1 MPRTRPPYPPEFRQ
15 EAVRLLRSGA
25 RSTKQLAD
33 ELGCSPQTL
42 SNWVRQDQ
50 ADRGERQDVL
60 SSEERQRL
68 RELERENK
76 VLRQEREILKRAG
89 GFLCQGD
96 RSTVTRFRFVEAEAA
111 QFPVS
116 LLCRVIG
123 VTRQGYYAWKRRPPS
138 ARELAD
144 RKLCERIRQIYAE
157 TEEIYGAPRIHSELK
172 LGDGI
177 AVGKKRVA
185 RLMRQLGIRGADGRR
200 GRVRTTVR
208 DPKRDSAPD
217 LVDRDFARAEPNRL
231 WVCDLKYIQTGQ
243 GFLFLAAV
251 QDVFSRRI
259 VGWSMRDDLKSEL
272 VLDALGMAVTTRGGD
287 AAGVVAHSDHG
298 SQYTSLVYG
307 AYAKQSGIDLSMG
320 SIGDPWDN
328 ALAESF
334 FASLEK
340 ELLRRERFQTREHA
354 RLRIFWYIE
363 CFYNPRRRHSSLG
376 MLSPVDY
383 EQRHQQE
390 AIAA

>member
-1 MPRTRPPYPPEFRQ
+1 
-15 EAVRLLRSGA
+15 
-25 RSTKQLAD
+25 
-33 ELGCSPQTL
+33 
-42 SNWVRQDQ
+42 
-50 ADRGERQDVL
+50 
-60 SSEERQRL
+60 
-68 RELERENK
+68 
-76 VLRQEREILKRAG
+76 
-89 GFLCQGD
+89 
-96 RSTVTRFRFVEAEAA
+96 VTRFRFVEAEAA

-116 LLCRVIG
+116 LLCRVVG
-123 VTRQGYYAWKRRPPS
+123 VTRQGFYAWKRRPAS

-144 RKLCERIRQIYAE
+144 RELAGRIREIFIE
-157 TEEIYGAPRIHSELK
+157 TEEIYGAPRIYSELR

-177 AVGKKRVA
+177 QVGKKRVA
-185 RLMRQLGIRGADGRR
+185 RLMRQLGIRGADGKR
-200 GRVRTTVR
+200 GGPRTTVR
-208 DPKRDSAPD
+208 DPKQPAAPD

-243 GFLFLAAV
+243 GFLFLSAV

-259 VGWSMRDDLKSEL
+259 IGWSMRDNLQADL
-272 VLDALGMAVTTRGGD
+272 VLDALGMAVTARGVD

-298 SQYTSLVYG
+298 SQYTSLAYG

-328 ALAESF
+328 AVAESF

-340 ELLRRERFQTREHA
+340 ELLRRERFQTREQA

-376 MLSPVDY
+376 YLSPVDY
-383 EQRHQQE
+383 EQQHQQE

>member
-1 MPRTRPPYPPEFRQ
+1 M
-15 EAVRLLRSGA
+15 
-25 RSTKQLAD
+25 
-33 ELGCSPQTL
+33 
-42 SNWVRQDQ
+42 
-50 ADRGERQDVL
+50 
-60 SSEERQRL
+60 
-68 RELERENK
+68 
-76 VLRQEREILKRAG
+76 
-89 GFLCQGD
+89 
-96 RSTVTRFRFVEAEAA
+96 TRFRFVEAEAA

-116 LLCRVIG
+116 LLCRVVG

-138 ARELAD
+138 KRELAD
-144 RKLCERIRQIYAE
+144 RKLAERIQQIHSE

-172 LGDGI
+172 LVDGVK
-177 AVGKKRVA
+177 VGKKRVA

-200 GRVRTTVR
+200 GGYRTTVR

-231 WVCDLKYIQTGQ
+231 WVCDLKYVQTGQ

-259 VGWSMRDDLKSEL
+259 IGWSMRDDLKADL
-272 VLDALGMAVTTRGGD
+272 VLDALGMAVTARGAE

-298 SQYTSLVYG
+298 SQYVSLAYG
-307 AYAKQSGIDLSMG
+307 TYAKQSGIDLSMG

-328 ALAESF
+328 AVAETF
-334 FASLEK
+334 FASLTK
-340 ELLRRERFQTREHA
+340 ELLRRERFATREQA

-376 MLSPVDY
+376 MPSPIAY
-383 EQRHQQE
+383 EQRHHQE

>member
-1 MPRTRPPYPPEFRQ
+1 M
-15 EAVRLLRSGA
+15 S
-25 RSTKQLAD
+25 
-33 ELGCSPQTL
+33 
-42 SNWVRQDQ
+42 
-50 ADRGERQDVL
+50 
-60 SSEERQRL
+60 
-68 RELERENK
+68 
-76 VLRQEREILKRAG
+76 
-89 GFLCQGD
+89 
-96 RSTVTRFRFVEAEAA
+96 RFRFVEAEAA

-116 LLCRVIG
+116 LLCRVVG
-123 VTRQGYYAWKRRPPS
+123 VTRQGFYAWKRRAPS

-144 RKLCERIRQIYAE
+144 RKLSERIRQIYTE
-157 TEEIYGAPRIHSELK
+157 SEEIYGAPRIHSELT

-200 GRVRTTVR
+200 GGPRTTVR
-208 DPKRDSAPD
+208 DPKRASAPD
-217 LVDRDFARAEPNRL
+217 LVDRDFARAQPNRL

-259 VGWSMRDDLKSEL
+259 IGWSMRDDLKSDL
-272 VLDALGMAVTTRGGD
+272 VLDALGMAVSARGGGNT
-287 AAGVVAHSDHG
+287 AGVVAHSDHG

-340 ELLRRERFQTREHA
+340 ELLRRERFQTREQA
-354 RLRIFWYIE
+354 RLRVFWYIE

-376 MLSPVDY
+376 MLSPIDY
-383 EQRHQQE
+383 EHQQE

>member
-1 MPRTRPPYPPEFRQ
+1 M
-15 EAVRLLRSGA
+15 
-25 RSTKQLAD
+25 
-33 ELGCSPQTL
+33 
-42 SNWVRQDQ
+42 
-50 ADRGERQDVL
+50 
-60 SSEERQRL
+60 
-68 RELERENK
+68 
-76 VLRQEREILKRAG
+76 
-89 GFLCQGD
+89 
-96 RSTVTRFRFVEAEAA
+96 TRFRFVEAEAA

-116 LLCRVIG
+116 LLCRVVG
-123 VTRQGYYAWKRRPPS
+123 VTRQGFYAWRRRPPS

-144 RKLCERIRQIYAE
+144 RKLSERIREIFTE
-157 TEEIYGAPRIHSELK
+157 TEEIYGAPRIYSELK
-172 LGDGI
+172 LADGM

-185 RLMRQLGIRGADGRR
+185 RLMRQIGIRGADGRR
-200 GRVRTTVR
+200 GGLRTTIR
-208 DPKRDSAPD
+208 DPKRPSAPD
-217 LVDRDFARAEPNRL
+217 LVDRDFARSQPNRL

-259 VGWSMRDDLKSEL
+259 IGWSMRDNLKAEL
-272 VLDALGMAVTTRGGD
+272 VLDALGMAVSTRGQT

-298 SQYTSLVYG
+298 SQYTSLAYG
-307 AYAKQSGIDLSMG
+307 AYAKQSEVDLSMG

-328 ALAESF
+328 AVAESF

-340 ELLRRERFQTREHA
+340 ELLRRERLQTREQA

-376 MLSPVDY
+376 YLSPIDY
-383 EQRHQQE
+383 EHRHQQE

>member
-1 MPRTRPPYPPEFRQ
+1 M
-15 EAVRLLRSGA
+15 
-25 RSTKQLAD
+25 
-33 ELGCSPQTL
+33 
-42 SNWVRQDQ
+42 
-50 ADRGERQDVL
+50 
-60 SSEERQRL
+60 
-68 RELERENK
+68 
-76 VLRQEREILKRAG
+76 
-89 GFLCQGD
+89 
-96 RSTVTRFRFVEAEAA
+96 TRFRFVEAEAA

-116 LLCRVIG
+116 LLCRVVG
-123 VTRQGYYAWKRRPPS
+123 VSRQGFYAWKRRPPS

-144 RKLCERIRQIYAE
+144 RRLSQRISEIYAACE
-157 TEEIYGAPRIHSELK
+157 GIYGAPRIHSELA
-172 LGDGI
+172 LGDGTR
-177 AVGKKRVA
+177 VGKKRVA
-185 RLMRQLGIRGADGRR
+185 RLMRQLGLRGADARRHGR
-200 GRVRTTVR
+200 GTTIR
-208 DPKRDSAPD
+208 DPKRPSAPD
-217 LVDRDFARAEPNRL
+217 LVARDFARSEPNRL

-259 VGWSMRDDLKSEL
+259 IGWSMRDDLKAEL
-272 VLDALGMAVTTRGGD
+272 VLDALGMSVGARGGD

-307 AYAKQSGIDLSMG
+307 VYAKQCGIDLSMG

-340 ELLRRERFQTREHA
+340 ELLHHERFQTREQA
-354 RLRIFWYIE
+354 RLRVFWYIE

-376 MLSPVDY
+376 MLSPIDY